1 MGDLVCAR
9 IFVSKPLGI
18 EFFPLTTKPWQIF
31 PCKIFFT
38 LEISLQDIYCRIF
51 ILKSPIPPPPPAQKS
66 NGLPLSRELFETT
79 TRGDGKE
86 NVIETLRSVSRKQH
100 GNFFVFS
107 VQLRPELNDQI

>member
-18 EFFPLTTKPWQIF
+18 EFFPLTTKPWQVF

-38 LEISLQDIYCRIF
+38 LEISLQDIFSEITHT
-51 ILKSPIPPPPPAQKS
+51 PPPPPAQKS
-66 NGLPLSRELFETT
+66 NGRPLRTLSRELFETT

-86 NVIETLRSVSRKQH
+86 NVIETLGSVSRKQH
-100 GNFFVFS
+100 GNFFAFS

>member
-18 EFFPLTTKPWQIF
+18 EFFPLTTKPWQVF

-38 LEISLQDIYCRIF
+38 LEISLQDIYSEITHT
-51 ILKSPIPPPPPAQKS
+51 PPPPPPPPAQKS

>member
-18 EFFPLTTKPWQIF
+18 EFFPLTTKPWQVF

-38 LEISLQDIYCRIF
+38 LEISLQDIYSEITHT
-51 ILKSPIPPPPPAQKS
+51 PPPPHAQKS

>member
-18 EFFPLTTKPWQIF
+18 EFFPLTTKPWQVF

-38 LEISLQDIYCRIF
+38 LEISLQDIYSEITHT
-51 ILKSPIPPPPPAQKS
+51 PY
-66 NGLPLSRELFETT
+66 
-79 TRGDGKE
+79 
-86 NVIETLRSVSRKQH
+86 QH